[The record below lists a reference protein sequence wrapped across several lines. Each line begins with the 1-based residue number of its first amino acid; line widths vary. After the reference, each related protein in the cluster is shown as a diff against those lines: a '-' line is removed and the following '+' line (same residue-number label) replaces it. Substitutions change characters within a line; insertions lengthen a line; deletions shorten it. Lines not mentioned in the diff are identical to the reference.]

1 MKAPEYLTPATPLDF
16 VSFVIHEERQG
27 EQVKRYISQQEA
39 IEQFGKTCGVV
50 RRPGVRCP
58 MPSKH
63 TMFMPTAA
71 AEQSLDAKQQVQY
84 QRQVGMLN
92 YLVTTVR
99 YDVAHAASRLGAMA
113 AAPTASAQR
122 DLIRTVQYLVNTSD
136 FKVGGVVPK
145 KENWWRVFSDS
156 DHAGDRNLSTRS
168 QTGTLIFLNGIPV
181 QWRSQK
187 QPITSFSSAAAEIY
201 ALSQTI
207 KDARYARWVANE
219 MGINTTSCVQVEVD
233 NDQAISFQRGTCPST
248 KLKGVYDLR
257 WNWVQEIRRE
267 GEVKCVA
274 VNTKHNCADLLTK
287 CLKREDFERLIGLC
301 QEQV

>member
-1 MKAPEYLTPATPLDF
+1 M
-16 VSFVIHEERQG
+16 
-27 EQVKRYISQQEA
+27 
-39 IEQFGKTCGVV
+39 
-50 RRPGVRCP
+50 
-58 MPSKH
+58 
-63 TMFMPTAA
+63 
-71 AEQSLDAKQQVQY
+71 
-84 QRQVGMLN
+84 
-92 YLVTTVR
+92 
-99 YDVAHAASRLGAMA
+99 
-113 AAPTASAQR
+113 
-122 DLIRTVQYLVNTSD
+122 
-136 FKVGGVVPK
+136 VPK

-257 WNWVQEIRRE
+257 WEWVQEIRRE

-287 CLKREDFERLIGLC
+287 CLKREDFERLLGLC